1 MQSLVA
7 LFGLLISFVGL
18 RLYGA
23 APSLLPR
30 VVPNSTSRSGAFTEP
45 FDLMGYAIPP
55 GTVVAT
61 QGWSSNRDVNVF
73 STPDAFVPER
83 WLSATPDM
91 ERALMPFGAGTRA
104 CGGQNLAQ
112 AVLRICVASLAR
124 NFDIVA
130 PAHTDEQSMEIRD
143 SFVCSCLTCLV
154 SSIMF

>member
-1 MQSLVA
+1 MPLTRQL
-7 LFGLLISFVGL
+7 GL

-30 VVPNSTSRSGAFTEP
+30 VVPTSTSRSSAFPEP

-61 QGWSSNRDVNVF
+61 QGWSTNRDATVF
-73 STPDAFVPER
+73 AMPDAFAPER
-83 WLSATPDM
+83 WLCATSDM
-91 ERALMPFGAGTRA
+91 ERALTPFGSGTRA

-130 PAHTDEQSMEIRD
+130 PAHTDERSMDVCD
-143 SFVCSCLTCLV
+143 SFV
-154 SSIMF
+154 SSSG